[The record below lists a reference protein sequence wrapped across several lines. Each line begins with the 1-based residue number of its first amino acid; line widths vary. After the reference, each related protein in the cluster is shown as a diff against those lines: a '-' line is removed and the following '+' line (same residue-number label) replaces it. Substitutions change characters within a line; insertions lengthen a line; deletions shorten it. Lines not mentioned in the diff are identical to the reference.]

1 MAETEFQNQNTTPQL
16 PVQSGTE
23 ASDLL
28 NQADEVMPSAENP
41 EEITVKLPAIVVIER
56 YLGQHYQFIFNEL
69 TSRIEFKP
77 IAAANFELLNDY
89 KLNSIYRDLKL
100 NRIKTSVSELRAII
114 NSDFVPVF
122 NPFKAYFENLPQWDG
137 HTDYIAQLAATVS
150 TTNDQLWEKCLRK
163 WLVAMVGSAIQEE
176 IVNHTVVVFSGPQ
189 GIGKSTWILNLVPTE
204 LKNYVFSGTINP
216 SSKDTLVQ
224 ISECLLINMDELE
237 TMSKAQIG
245 ELKEMVTKA
254 AVRIRRAYGLHVE
267 NMPRRASF
275 SGSVND
281 KEFLNDT
288 TGNRRFLCFEVTNI
302 QYNHGVSMDQVF
314 SQAYALFRTGFQ
326 FWFDGTE
333 IQEIATNNEQFQS
346 VPFEEELLLAHYEP
360 VSKEDATL
368 FLSTTD
374 IASNLAEHRKFN
386 ITASTK
392 LNLGRALHKH
402 QFVRVKKKGR
412 YVFAVKP
419 KTLNLS
425 VQLAA
430 AAQETNN

>member
-1 MAETEFQNQNTTPQL
+1 MAKKVHKQNTPQL
-16 PVQSGTE
+16 TAQSGAE
-23 ASDLL
+23 GNDLL
-28 NQADEVMPSAENP
+28 NQADEVMRSAENP
-41 EEITVKLPAIVVIER
+41 EEITVKLPAIVVIEN
-56 YLGQHYQFIFNEL
+56 YLRQHYQFRYNEV

-77 IAAANFELLNDY
+77 TTASNFELLNDY

-122 NPFKAYFENLPQWDG
+122 NPFKDYFENLPQWDG
-137 HTDYIAQLAATVS
+137 QTDYIAQLAATVS

-163 WLVAMVGSAIQEE
+163 WLVAMVGSAIQED
-176 IVNHTVVVFSGPQ
+176 IVNHTVIVFSGPQ
-189 GIGKSTWILNLVPTE
+189 GIGKSTWILNLVPAE

-216 SSKDTLVQ
+216 SSKDALVQ
-224 ISECLLINMDELE
+224 ISECILINMDELE
-237 TMSKAQIG
+237 TMSKSQIG

-254 AVRIRRAYGLHVE
+254 AVRIRRAYGFHVE

-281 KEFLNDT
+281 KEFLNDS
-288 TGNRRFLCFEVTNI
+288 TGSRRFLSFEITSI
-302 QYNHGVSMDQVF
+302 QYNHGISMDQVF
-314 SQAYALFRTGFQ
+314 SQAYALFKSGFR
-326 FWFDGTE
+326 FWFDGAE
-333 IQEIATNNEQFQS
+333 IQEIAANNEQFQS
-346 VPFEEELLLAHYEP
+346 VPFEEELLLTHYEP
-360 VSKEDATL
+360 VAKEDATL

-374 IASNLAEHRKFN
+374 IASNLAEYRKFN

-402 QFVRVKKKGR
+402 KFVRVKKKGR
-412 YVFAVKP
+412 YVFAVKA
-419 KTLNLS
+419 KSLNLS

-430 AAQETNN
+430 AQKPSN

>member
-1 MAETEFQNQNTTPQL
+1 MT
-16 PVQSGTE
+16 
-23 ASDLL
+23 
-28 NQADEVMPSAENP
+28 
-41 EEITVKLPAIVVIER
+41 
-56 YLGQHYQFIFNEL
+56 
-69 TSRIEFKP
+69 
-77 IAAANFELLNDY
+77 DY

-100 NRIKTSVSELRAII
+100 NRIKTSASELKAII
-114 NSDFVPVF
+114 NSDFVPIF
-122 NPFKAYFENLPQWDG
+122 NPFKDYFENLPQWDG
-137 HTDYIAQLAATVS
+137 QTDYIAQLATTVS

-245 ELKEMVTKA
+245 ELKEMCTKA
-254 AVRIRRAYGLHVE
+254 AIRIRRAYGFHVE

-281 KEFLNDT
+281 KEFLNDA
-288 TGNRRFLCFEVTNI
+288 TGSRRFLTFEVGRI
-302 QYNHGVSMDQVF
+302 QYNHGISMDQVF
-314 SQAYALFRTGFQ
+314 SQAYALLKTGFQ
-326 FWFDGTE
+326 FWFDGAE
-333 IQEIATNNEQFQS
+333 IHEIAANNEQFQS
-346 VPFEEELLLAHYEP
+346 VPFEEDLLLSHYQP
-360 VSKEDATL
+360 VAKEEATL

-402 QFVRVKKKGR
+402 KFVRVKKKGR

-419 KTLNLS
+419 KPLNLS
-425 VQLAA
+425 VQLAT
-430 AAQETNN
+430 AAQKPNN

>member
-1 MAETEFQNQNTTPQL
+1 MAETEFQNQNTPQH
-16 PVQSGTE
+16 PAQSGAE

-28 NQADEVMPSAENP
+28 NQAEEIMPSAENP
-41 EEITVKLPAIVVIER
+41 EEITIKLPAIVVIEN
-56 YLGQHYQFIFNEL
+56 YLRQHYQFRYNEV

-77 IAAANFELLNDY
+77 TAAANFELLNDY

-137 HTDYIAQLAATVS
+137 QTDYIADLAATVS
-150 TTNDQLWEKCLRK
+150 TTNDELWAKCLKK
-163 WLVAMVGSAIQEE
+163 WLVAMVGSAIQED

-189 GIGKSTWILNLVPTE
+189 GIGKSTWILNLVPAE
-204 LKNYVFSGTINP
+204 LKNYVFSGTVNP

-224 ISECLLINMDELE
+224 ISECILINMDELE
-237 TMSKAQIG
+237 TMSKTQIG

-254 AVRIRRAYGLHVE
+254 AVRIRRAYGFHVE

-281 KEFLNDT
+281 KEFLNDA
-288 TGNRRFLCFEVTNI
+288 TGSRRFLSFEVTRI
-302 QYNHGVSMDQVF
+302 QYNHGISMDQVF
-314 SQAYALFRTGFQ
+314 SQAYALLQTGFQ
-326 FWFDGTE
+326 FWFDGAE
-333 IQEIATNNEQFQS
+333 IQEIAANNEQFQS
-346 VPFEEELLLAHYEP
+346 VPFEEELLLSHYQP
-360 VSKEDATL
+360 VDKEEATL

-402 QFVRVKKKGR
+402 KFVRVKKKGR
-412 YVFAVKP
+412 YVFAVKAKP
-419 KTLNLS
+419 LNLS

-430 AAQETNN
+430 AAQEPNN